1 MSGYGLFAIPTLAM
15 KSQSYALGVIGNNI
29 ANVTT
34 GGYRRT
40 DVRFSTLF
48 SESIDMQSDIGGVR
62 PREFQRISAQGIIQ
76 ASDRKMDVSI
86 NGKGFFVLNTK
97 LDGTGDTLYS
107 RDGSF
112 EMKTENP
119 TTSTDSTGQ
128 TSTSTTTYEG
138 YLVDKN
144 GYFVQG
150 WSPDATTGLFSSSG
164 TLSSLRID
172 DATFAS
178 SSQVSTAGTLVINL
192 PSRDEV
198 ATPQIDINTI
208 GGTVE
213 TGDIY
218 SVTVDGTTVSY
229 TTTASDTTLADVVS
243 GLVAAVNAD
252 TTVSAI
258 LTASVGTQPGQV
270 TLTADDITTSFTAT
284 TSATNGGGTADN
296 TSSISTT
303 QASGNG
309 TTNVYNIDII
319 DSGGAHQ
326 STALNFIKS
335 GTNTWDMSWTT
346 SRTPVAQVDTLT
358 LSGTVETG
366 DKYTATVEGNPVTY
380 TVQST
385 DSSLADVVSG
395 LVAAVNANGTV
406 AAKVTAAAG
415 STTGTVTL
423 TAVTAGESFTATAG
437 VTNTATVAQVDTA
450 TIAGSVE
457 AGDIYTLTI
466 DGNSV
471 SYTTTG
477 AEGSLAA
484 VRSAFRAAINAD
496 ATVGALVTAADGG
509 AAGDVTLTAATAGT
523 PFTSSISVTNGG
535 STADNSASITNTTA
549 NAGIND
555 GGNSQATTTANVTKT
570 VTSSS
575 QTLVFNGDGTLSS
588 PTSAIS
594 MSLSFAGGSTAS
606 FSLDISGL
614 TQYAGDFLPTSY
626 TKDGYAA
633 ADMRSFSFDGS
644 GQIIATFEDDTFRPI
659 YKLPLS
665 IFPNA
670 DLMEM
675 RNGNVFA
682 ETTQSGSATYVAA
695 DESGQGSFLPQTY
708 EISNVDL
715 NDQFTK
721 LITTQQAYNAAATT
735 FRTLDE
741 MTQTAADL
749 KR

>member
-15 KSQSYALGVIGNNI
+15 KSEGHALNVIGNNI

-34 GGYRRT
+34 GGYKRT
-40 DVRFSTLF
+40 DVRFSTVF
-48 SESIDMQSDIGGVR
+48 SESIDQQSDIGGVR
-62 PREFQRISAQGIIQ
+62 PKEFQRISTQGVIQ

-86 NGKGFFVLNTK
+86 NGNGFFVLNTK
-97 LDGTGDTLYS
+97 LDGSGKTLYS

-119 TTSTDSTGQ
+119 VSSTDSTGQ
-128 TSTSTTTYEG
+128 TSASNTTYEG

-164 TLSSLRID
+164 TLSPLRID
-172 DATFAS
+172 DATFAN
-178 SSQVSTAGTLVINL
+178 SSQTSTAGTLVLNL
-192 PSRDEV
+192 PASDQV
-198 ATPQIDINTI
+198 AMPQTDINTI

-213 TGDIY
+213 SGDSY

-252 TTVSAI
+252 TTLSGT
-258 LTASVGTQPGQV
+258 LTASAGTQPGQV
-270 TLTADDITTSFTAT
+270 TLTANDIATSFTAT
-284 TSATNGGGTADN
+284 TAATNGGGTADN

-309 TTNVYNIDII
+309 TTNIYNIDII
-319 DSGGAHQ
+319 DSNGAHQ

-335 GTNTWDMSWTT
+335 GVNTWDMSWTT
-346 SRTPVAQVDTLT
+346 SRTPVAQIDTLT
-358 LSGTVETG
+358 LSGTVEAG
-366 DKYTATVEGNPVTY
+366 DKYTATVDGNPVTY

-385 DSSLADVVSG
+385 DTTLADVVSG
-395 LVAAVNANGTV
+395 LVTAINGNGTV

-415 STTGTVTL
+415 TAAGTVTL
-423 TAVTAGESFTATAG
+423 TATTAGQSFTATAG
-437 VTNTATVAQVDTA
+437 ATNTTTVAQVDTA

-466 DGNSV
+466 DGNQV

-477 AEGSLAA
+477 SEGSLAA
-484 VRSAFRAAINAD
+484 VRTAFRAAINAD
-496 ATVGALVTAADGG
+496 STVSAIITAADGG
-509 AAGDVTLTAATAGT
+509 AAGDITITAGTPGT

-535 STADNSASITNTTA
+535 SIADNSASIANTTA

-555 GGNSQATTTANVTKT
+555 NANSQATTTANVTNT
-570 VTSSS
+570 LTSSA
-575 QTLVFNGDGTLSS
+575 QTLTFNGNGTLTS
-588 PTSAIS
+588 PTSAVS
-594 MSLSFAGGSTAS
+594 MPLSFASGGTAS

-614 TQYAGDFLPTSY
+614 TQYAGDFQPTSY

-633 ADMRSFSFDGS
+633 ANMRSFSFDSS
-644 GQIIATFEDDTFRPI
+644 GQIIATFEDNTFRPI
-659 YKLPLS
+659 YKLPLA
-665 IFPNA
+665 IFSNA
-670 DLMEM
+670 DMMEM

-741 MTQTAADL
+741 MTKTAADL